1 MKYLN
6 CYKMKLITKLENVF
20 YISILNQTLLIQ
32 YEFELTNM
40 NNGYSVE
47 ANRIT
52 TYNFNNFIYSR
63 SDNKIRVYN
72 SDLSQM
78 AEYIVKNNIG
88 VYNIFS
94 LTSLA
99 ISTYEDEQR
108 KVLFIQNG
116 VIVKEV
122 TSFFGRILNENY
134 KLNFPENIFV
144 NSKYF
149 RCSDLL
155 DEKTYWEYTCPPGLQ
170 ASNTW
175 VVRGEYLLFCENTD
189 GSYQGNIKKIHL
201 PTGELK
207 WEAAVPMTRLHYNE
221 SQGIFISFWA
231 NVDYGQYY
239 QIIDVDN
246 ETIEFGNPITDVT
259 LQNLPSTEG
268 TLYLYER
275 KLYFTDFSNVYGDQ
289 IPKIMFGCF
298 DIDTKEVE
306 FLQEVPEAKGDGFAQ
321 VIYSDNKLYLRSFG
335 NKLYVYEH
343 EITAS

>member
-1 MKYLN
+1 MRLTEKILDVRNIFISGSTIFYSNGKKLTNSSNLN
-6 CYKMKLITKLENVF
+6 SIEILNLSGLRKSKEIIAVILDEKVVF
-20 YISILNQTLLIQ
+20 YDTNLVIVITIENQSINNESGLTLID
-32 YEFELTNM
+32 EE
-40 NNGYSVE
+40 
-47 ANRIT
+47 
-52 TYNFNNFIYSR
+52 NFIIHNFDV
-63 SDNKIRVYN
+63 SDNILIFKSGI
-72 SDLSQM
+72 
-78 AEYIVKNNIG
+78 IV
-88 VYNIFS
+88 S
-94 LTSLA
+94 ETSN
-99 ISTYEDEQR
+99 
-108 KVLFIQNG
+108 FWG
-116 VIVKEV
+116 W
-122 TSFFGRILNENY
+122 FLNENY
-134 KLNFPENIFV
+134 RINYLENTFG
-144 NSKYF
+144 NPKYF

-221 SQGIFISFWA
+221 SQGLFISFWA

-239 QIIDVDN
+239 QIIDIDN
-246 ETIEFGNPITDVT
+246 ETLEFGNPITDVI

-289 IPKIMFGCF
+289 IPKIMLGCF

>member
-1 MKYLN
+1 MNAPINYVRYSKNYFYDILVGEILIYDASCRIVSRIIDPDIEQFN
-6 CYKMKLITKLENVF
+6 SSIAGNDKEWIMLLSKRNSERKLISEFKI
-20 YISILNQTLLIQ
+20 ISNERVLYQNRYCGKILSHNFLIHFK
-32 YEFELTNM
+32 Y
-40 NNGYSVE
+40 
-47 ANRIT
+47 
-52 TYNFNNFIYSR
+52 
-63 SDNKIRVYN
+63 
-72 SDLSQM
+72 
-78 AEYIVKNNIG
+78 
-88 VYNIFS
+88 
-94 LTSLA
+94 
-99 ISTYEDEQR
+99 DER
-108 KVLFIQNG
+108 FKPSN
-116 VIVKEV
+116 
-122 TSFFGRILNENY
+122 
-134 KLNFPENIFV
+134 
-144 NSKYF
+144 F
-149 RCSDLL
+149 RCSDLM
-155 DEKTYWEYTCPPGLQ
+155 DTTTYWEYTCPTGLQ

-221 SQGIFISFWA
+221 SQGLFISFWA

-239 QIIDVDN
+239 QIIDIDN
-246 ETIEFGNPITDVT
+246 ETIDFGNPITDVI

-275 KLYFTDFSNVYGDQ
+275 KLYFTDFSNAYGDQ
-289 IPKIMFGCF
+289 IPKIMFGFF

-321 VIYSDNKLYLRSFG
+321 IIYSDNKLYLRSFG

>member
-1 MKYLN
+1 MKRLYTQHDIDLLQ
-6 CYKMKLITKLENVF
+6 KVDDEIIMSSHGKLINTRDEILDLTLSEEF
-20 YISILNQTLLIQ
+20 YFSNSFIVSKNRETLVIYSKNFCELKQIEKSNLINISFFDNI
-32 YEFELTNM
+32 
-40 NNGYSVE
+40 
-47 ANRIT
+47 
-52 TYNFNNFIYSR
+52 NNFILRYGLT
-63 SDNKIRVYN
+63 DNQYEI
-72 SDLSQM
+72 
-78 AEYIVKNNIG
+78 YIDNLLIKSEEFIIGRLLNKN
-88 VYNIFS
+88 YRLHFR
-94 LTSLA
+94 
-99 ISTYEDEQR
+99 ER
-108 KVLFIQNG
+108 FRPIQD
-116 VIVKEV
+116 
-122 TSFFGRILNENY
+122 
-134 KLNFPENIFV
+134 
-144 NSKYF
+144 F

-221 SQGIFISFWA
+221 SQGLFISFWA

-239 QIIDVDN
+239 QIIDIDN
-246 ETIEFGNPITDVT
+246 ETLEFGNPITDVI

-275 KLYFTDFSNVYGDQ
+275 KLYFTDFSNAYGDQ